1 MSILGNNMVPLADA
15 LASLITKV
23 ASNDNFKMI
32 VSVYLKNKEKNCL
45 DQLCF
50 MYILQRDF
58 PPWLHFIK
66 RLSHHHLILH
76 RSCCAIFLELKPFLK
91 KIKVSFSSCRL
102 RVARESFAIIV
113 LILVSFSSLVFTNLN
128 SLVQYL

>member
-76 RSCCAIFLELKPFLK
+76 RSCFPNFFCRAKPFLK
-91 KIKVSFSSCRL
+91 K
-102 RVARESFAIIV
+102 
-113 LILVSFSSLVFTNLN
+113 
-128 SLVQYL
+128 